1 MRNQRRAIPLQV
13 LPGETRNAIRA
24 RGAPVFTGDAGV
36 DYVCGR
42 CGISLCVGMREGDL
56 AGIAFTC
63 SCGASNLVPW
73 PAEWAGAEERDPD
86 AARLATA

>member
-1 MRNQRRAIPLQV
+1 MRNERRVVQLQV

-24 RGAPVFTGDAGV
+24 MGDPVFLGDAGV

-42 CGISLCVGMREGDL
+42 CGVPLCVGMREGDL

-63 SCGASNLVPW
+63 ACGAPNLVPL
-73 PAEWAGAEERDPD
+73 PPEWATDEPQTS
-86 AARLATA
+86 AARIASA

>member
-1 MRNQRRAIPLQV
+1 MRNERRAIPLQL

-24 RGAPVFTGDAGV
+24 MGDPVFIGDAGV
-36 DYVCGR
+36 DYVCGL
-42 CGISLCVGMREGDL
+42 CGAPLCVGMREGDL

-73 PAEWAGAEERDPD
+73 PAERTAADERETS
-86 AARLATA
+86 AARIATA